1 MKNMTRKNSTTQ
13 LIKSKTVPAARR
25 EEFEEVVRMMN
36 ECEPENLNDYCDHL
50 MNCSVEFSD
59 HDYVDFLIK
68 QGVNPNS
75 QVCEVPMIGKAI
87 ENNDLSMVKILL
99 RGGADVSSIANGAP
113 VIALATKFGCKEICV
128 ELIKNGGNW
137 MYVSDREGSILR
149 YLNRIDDGSI
159 FRSIFEE
166 KDWLTKTCE
175 SGLTFAHWMSHIGLV
190 DHLQH
195 AIEAGAIIDAQDPTY
210 GQTALHWALLED
222 RADCVAYLLSAGANV
237 SLTNKFGLTPI
248 QVGIDRKRVKAV
260 VQYLTA
266 RGYSPL
272 DVFNDPAGGILIGKP
287 LEFIFKNSPVALA
300 TLEAERQPYRSEKA
314 AATIM
319 DVFSNAIEAA
329 PADAAAAAAI
339 HHPSPGRMKL

>member
-1 MKNMTRKNSTTQ
+1 
-13 LIKSKTVPAARR
+13 
-25 EEFEEVVRMMN
+25 MMN

-59 HDYVDFLIK
+59 HDCVDFLIK

-99 RGGADVSSIANGAP
+99 RGGADVNSIANDAP
-113 VIALATKFGCKEICV
+113 VIALAADFGFQEICV
-128 ELIKNGGNW
+128 ELIKNGGDW
-137 MYVSDREGSILR
+137 MYVGARDGSILR
-149 YLNRIDDGSI
+149 DLVKIDDGSI
-159 FRSIFEE
+159 FKSIFEE
-166 KDWLTKTCE
+166 KDWLTKTCA
-175 SGLTFAHWMSHIGLV
+175 SGLTFAHWMSEIGHV
-190 DHLQH
+190 GYLQH

-237 SLTNKFGLTPI
+237 SLTNKLGLTPI

-287 LEFIFKNSPVALA
+287 LEFLFKNSPVALA
-300 TLEAERQPYRSEKA
+300 TLEALRQPYRSKKA
-314 AATIM
+314 AATIK
-319 DVFSNAIEAA
+319 DVFLNAIA
-329 PADAAAAAAI
+329 PADAAA
-339 HHPSPGRMKL
+339 HQPSPRHRPNSMKL